1 MFLVS
6 KFLMMFPFKHIVEST
21 FHDGFRSII
30 SFYFIVA
37 FGNKFGENGCNN
49 HVDAKFS
56 GEI

>member
-1 MFLVS
+1 
-6 KFLMMFPFKHIVEST
+6 MMFPFKHIVEST